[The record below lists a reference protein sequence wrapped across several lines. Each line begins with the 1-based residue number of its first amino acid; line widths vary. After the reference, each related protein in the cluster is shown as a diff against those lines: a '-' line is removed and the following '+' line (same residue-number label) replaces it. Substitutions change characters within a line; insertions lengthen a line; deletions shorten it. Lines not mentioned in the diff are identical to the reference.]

1 MKQFLFYI
9 QPISTRKSTRFSMSD
24 AESTPN
30 SDAGA
35 TRGSNG
41 KTTAAK
47 KKPSHSPGL
56 QANLKKVFADFKSYR
71 NGGKCVMFFKNDRR
85 AGAIGNHFV
94 LCDKDEPH
102 YVLLPDMEMVIKT
115 KVNNHLTRTIVRPRS
130 IIQLPGGILTKV
142 IALCWN
148 WRDYAN
154 GKRNSVSL
162 LVGWPV
168 METIGEENNV
178 PAKSCRAFLD
188 PEEDGE
194 LSLLLVVSVSGL

>member
-1 MKQFLFYI
+1 
-9 QPISTRKSTRFSMSD
+9 MSD
-24 AESTPN
+24 AGSTPN

-47 KKPSHSPGL
+47 KKPSFQSAML
-56 QANLKKVFADFKSYR
+56 QANMKRMYADLRSYR
-71 NGGKCVMFFKNDRR
+71 NDTAKCEMFFKNEKR

-94 LCDKDEPH
+94 LCINDEPH
-102 YVLLPDMEMVIKT
+102 FVLFPDMEMVVKT
-115 KVNNHLTRTIVRPRS
+115 KGMAKTLVRQKS
-130 IIQLPGGILTKV
+130 IIQLPGGVLTKV
-142 IALCWN
+142 IAVCWN
-148 WRDYAN
+148 WRDFSK

-168 METIGEENNV
+168 METLGVETHV
-178 PAKSCRAFLD
+178 PGKSCRAFLD

-194 LSLLLVVSVSGL
+194 LSMLLVVSV